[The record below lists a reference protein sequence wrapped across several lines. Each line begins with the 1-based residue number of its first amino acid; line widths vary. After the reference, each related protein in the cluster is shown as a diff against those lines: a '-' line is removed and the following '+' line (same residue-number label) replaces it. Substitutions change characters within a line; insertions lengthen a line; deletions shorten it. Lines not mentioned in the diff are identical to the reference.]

1 MEKKVQSKTDSV
13 IIVQLKQIIVGVFGW
28 KYKFIYRRKH

>member
-13 IIVQLKQIIVGVFGW
+13 IIVQLKQIIVGVFG
-28 KYKFIYRRKH
+28 